1 MLRNAQIVRKIW
13 LFSSW
18 YTVAANTIIH
28 TQNDIA
34 SKQANQV
41 SFFQNHQCRQV
52 HLLKY
57 QSQKL
62 PQFHKSNI
70 PNHWAHQTTKKDRM
84 NYKYCEKY

>member
-41 SFFQNHQCRQV
+41 S
-52 HLLKY
+52 
-57 QSQKL
+57 
-62 PQFHKSNI
+62 I
-70 PNHWAHQTTKKDRM
+70 PR
-84 NYKYCEKY
+84 

>member
-41 SFFQNHQCRQV
+41 SFF
-52 HLLKY
+52 
-57 QSQKL
+57 
-62 PQFHKSNI
+62 PKSSVSSSPFTKI
-70 PNHWAHQTTKKDRM
+70 PKPKTA
-84 NYKYCEKY
+84 